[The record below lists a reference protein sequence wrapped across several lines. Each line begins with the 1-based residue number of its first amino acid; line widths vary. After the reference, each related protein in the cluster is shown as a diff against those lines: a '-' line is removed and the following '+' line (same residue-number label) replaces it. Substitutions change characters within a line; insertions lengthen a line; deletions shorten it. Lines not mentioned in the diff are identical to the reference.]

1 MRKPLHSPHGSNPAT
16 VVISPSQ
23 RQRAAQALLKAEA
36 RAVPVAPL
44 SQRYAGIEARDA
56 YAIQA
61 MTLEEKVRLGARRCG
76 HKIGLAS
83 PARRGTAGAP
93 DPLRGRLLDT
103 MFLPNGVT
111 VDTARLIVPRVEI
124 ELAFVLGARVTGP
137 HTDLAAILAATEYVT
152 PALDVIDGRT
162 QFPRTPIDA
171 IADNDS
177 AAAVV
182 LGGRRISPKD
192 VDLRWAGAILYR
204 NRIAQESGVAGA
216 ILEHPAH
223 SLVWLAE
230 SLATE
235 GEALEPGD
243 VLLAGAFARPMAVKL
258 GDVVYADFGP
268 LGAISLHFG

>member
-1 MRKPLHSPHGSNPAT
+1 M
-16 VVISPSQ
+16 ISAAQ
-23 RQRAAQALLKAEA
+23 RQRAAQALLKAES

-44 SQRYAGIEARDA
+44 TQRYAGIDTTDA
-56 YAIQA
+56 YAIQS
-61 MTLEEKVRLGARRCG
+61 MTLDEKVRLGARRCG

-83 PARRGTAGAP
+83 PARRGAAGAP
-93 DPLRGRLLDT
+93 EPMRGRLLDT

-124 ELAFVLGARVTGP
+124 ELAFVLGERIAGP
-137 HTDLAAILAATEYVT
+137 DTDLAAILAATEYVT

-162 QFPRTPIDA
+162 QFPRTPIDS

-182 LGGRRISPKD
+182 LGGRRLSPKD

-230 SLATE
+230 SLAKE
-235 GEALEPGD
+235 GEALEAGD

>member
-1 MRKPLHSPHGSNPAT
+1 MISALHR
-16 VVISPSQ
+16 
-23 RQRAAQALLKAEA
+23 RQAAQRLLKAEA
-36 RAVPVAPL
+36 SAKPVPPL
-44 SQRYAGIEARDA
+44 TQRHPGMELEDA

-61 MTLEEKVRLGARRCG
+61 MTLDEKVRLGARRCG

-83 PARRGTAGAP
+83 PARRGAAGAP
-93 DPLRGRLLDT
+93 EPMRGRLLDT

-111 VDTARLIVPRVEI
+111 VDTARLIIPRVEI
-124 ELAFVLGARVTGP
+124 ELAFVLGERVAGP
-137 HTDLAAILAATEYVT
+137 HADLATILGATEYVT
-152 PALDVIDGRT
+152 PALDVIDART
-162 QFPRTPIDA
+162 QFPRTPVDS

-216 ILEHPAH
+216 LLEHPAH
-223 SLVWLAE
+223 SLVWLAD
-230 SLATE
+230 SLS
-235 GEALEPGD
+235 GVNEALEPGD
-243 VLLAGAFARPMAVKL
+243 VLLSGAFTRPMAVKL